1 MLYKQKKDMGY
12 TIVEFVMIAMIF
24 GTIFLLIL
32 PTSDKIINRFK
43 QKEATGIINSLIK
56 AAQSSYAL
64 FGHLPA
70 DMGGVSKFVKFDKC
84 TANNVKAEGAAVCK
98 GLEPVAVENKDISFY
113 SPSGNYKVEMRR
125 AYTLDGQQIYQV
137 KANPNG
143 GKYLNEGSAVVGCFN
158 PSNGMTQVKEYAS
171 KSSDRGIKSFIKCS
185 TNLVLLTEEEKSKL
199 ERQRLEQERLEEER
213 IEAERQRLEQE
224 RLEEER
230 IEAERLRRESERRF
244 RDLRRRRRR

>member
-12 TIVEFVMIAMIF
+12 TIVEFVMMAMTF
-24 GTIFLLIL
+24 GTFFLLIF
-32 PTSDKIINRFK
+32 PTFDRISNRFK

-70 DMGGVSKFVKFDKC
+70 DMGGVSKFVKINKC
-84 TANNVKAEGAAVCK
+84 TANNVKTEGAPVCK
-98 GLEPVAVENKDISFY
+98 DLEPVAVKNKDIFFY

-125 AYTLDGQQIYQV
+125 VYTLDGQQIYQV

-158 PSNGMTQVKEYAS
+158 PSNGMTQVKEYSS
-171 KSSDRGIKSFIKCS
+171 KSSDRGVKSFIKCS
-185 TNLVLLTEEEKSKL
+185 TNLALLTEEEKSKL
-199 ERQRLEQERLEEER
+199 EQERM
-213 IEAERQRLEQE
+213 EAERQRLEQE
-224 RLEEER
+224 RLEQER
-230 IEAERLRRESERRF
+230 MEAERLRRESSRRK
-244 RDLRRRRRR
+244 RVVGRRRR